1 MGYGR
6 KLRYEKVMEISM
18 GEYRV
23 FISLGV
29 EGRELAVGLPLG
41 NCRNRSAWVKDRG
54 AIGFKAVSKAKKLL
68 RNALGKSRF
77 RELAGSPEVRG
88 LL

>member
-1 MGYGR
+1 MSFKR

-23 FISLGV
+23 FISVYNNG
-29 EGRELAVGLPLG
+29 EQLAVGLPLP
-41 NCRNRSAWVKDRG
+41 NCRNKNAWVDTDG
-54 AIGFKAVSKAKKLL
+54 DSKYLPISSAKNLL
-68 RNALGKSRF
+68 RFALGNTSF
-77 RELAGSPEVRG
+77 RELSNNSSVRG